1 MNESNVNNTTE
12 KWTLISTILASS
24 MVFIDSFAMNI
35 VLPAIQTDLNISG
48 KSILWIINAYS
59 LFLSSLLLVGG
70 SLGDLYG
77 RKKIFIIGIVIFG
90 VSSFLCGISPNDKLL
105 IAARAF
111 QGVGGALLVP
121 GSLAIISAVIPSERR
136 GKAFG
141 TWSTFTM
148 LTTIIGPAFGGWL
161 AGLGLWRVIFFINIP
176 FTVFVIA
183 TLIKVPENRNES
195 AKKLDITGA
204 ILATLGLAGITYGF
218 LEASD
223 KGFEHVI
230 IQLSLFAGIISI
242 VAFIFVE
249 MKSAHPMIPLKLFKS
264 KAFSGIN
271 AMTLFLYAALSA
283 SLFFLPLN
291 LIQVQDYPE
300 EIAGLTLLPFAILVS
315 GLSRFTGNF
324 SDKYGPRIP
333 LIVGPLFAGLG
344 LLLLTFPGLT
354 EGPKD
359 FWITFF
365 PGIVMLGIGMG
376 IVVAPL
382 TATVMAAV
390 PEKNSGIASGVNNT
404 MARTAGLLA
413 VTVLGAIILITF
425 RTALTLNVNDFNI
438 SDDKKTELIN
448 SAGDLAETKPPRNLT
463 IEEVRQVKKIIKT
476 SFIQSFDFIIYI
488 SVALTLLGSFISMM
502 TVKKEICSGRQ
513 KVSNAEVRIKDAMC
527 R

>member
-1 MNESNVNNTTE
+1 MNENTSTE
-12 KWTLISTILASS
+12 RWTLVSTILASG

-35 VLPAIQTDLNISG
+35 VLPAIQTDLDISG
-48 KSILWIINAYS
+48 KSMLWIINAYS

-70 SLGDLYG
+70 SLGDLFG
-77 RKKIFIIGIVIFG
+77 RKKIFIVGIVIFSI
-90 VSSFLCGISPNDKLL
+90 SSFLCGISPNDKLL

-121 GSLAIISAVIPSERR
+121 GSLAIISAVIPADRR

-176 FTVFVIA
+176 FAVFVIA
-183 TLIKVPENRNES
+183 ALIKVPENRDET

-204 ILATLGLAGITYGF
+204 ILGTLGLAGITYGF
-218 LEASD
+218 LEASER
-223 KGFEHVI
+223 GFGNLI
-230 IQLSLFAGIISI
+230 IQLSLATGILSLIT
-242 VAFIFVE
+242 FIIVE
-249 MKSAHPMIPLKLFKS
+249 MKSTHPMIPLKLFKS

-291 LIQVQDYPE
+291 LIQVQGYPE

-324 SDKYGPRIP
+324 SDKFGPRIP
-333 LIVGPLFAGLG
+333 LTIGPLFAGLG
-344 LLLLTFPGLT
+344 LLFLTFPGLT

-359 FWITFF
+359 FWTTFF
-365 PGIVMLGIGMG
+365 PGIVILGIGMG

-413 VTVLGAIILITF
+413 VTVLGALILITF
-425 RTALTLNVNDFNI
+425 RSSLTLNANEINI

-448 SAGDLAETKPPRNLT
+448 SAGDLAETQPPQNLT
-463 IEEVRQVKKIIKT
+463 IDETRQVKKIIKT

-488 SVALTLLGSFISMM
+488 SVVLTLLGSFISMM
-502 TVKKEICSGRQ
+502 TVKKEICSGSQ
-513 KVSNAEVRIKDAMC
+513 KVTNAEVCIKDAIC